1 MKFTNMMYIKF
12 SSKDTTAI
20 INATDKLINCNPANS
35 WKVKSISPELKEICR
50 IVRGQLR
57 SMGYMEY
64 KVNYLHPLIEVM
76 NLFGSFFNFST
87 ADTIQRAISLY
98 PSYASGSRV
107 IRYKTEQGDNLV
119 YADD

>member
-1 MKFTNMMYIKF
+1 MMYIKF

-20 INATDKLINCNPANS
+20 INATDKLINCNPVKS
-35 WKVKSISPELKEICR
+35 VKVKSIPPELRELCR

-64 KVNYLHPLIEVM
+64 RVEYLRPLI
-76 NLFGSFFNFST
+76 FGSFFNFST
-87 ADTIQRAISLY
+87 SSNIQRAISLY
-98 PSYASGSRV
+98 HSYASGSKP
-107 IRYKTEQGDNLV
+107 IRYKTEQGDSLV

>member
-1 MKFTNMMYIKF
+1 MVYIKF

-20 INATDKLINCNPANS
+20 INATDKLINCNPVKS
-35 WKVKSISPELKEICR
+35 VKVKSIPPELRELCR

-64 KVNYLHPLIEVM
+64 RVEYLRPLIEVM

-87 ADTIQRAISLY
+87 SSNIQRAISLY
-98 PSYASGSRV
+98 HSYASGSKP
-107 IRYKTEQGDNLV
+107 IRYKTEQGDSLV

>member
-1 MKFTNMMYIKF
+1 MIYIKF

-20 INATDKLINCNPANS
+20 INATDKLIECNPAKS
-35 WKVKSISPELKEICR
+35 YKVKSIPPELKEICR
-50 IVRGQLR
+50 LVRGQLR

-64 KVNYLHPLIEVM
+64 RVEYLRPLIEVM

-87 ADTIQRAISLY
+87 TNTIQRAISFY
-98 PSYASGSRV
+98 YSYASGSKA
-107 IRYKTEQGDNLV
+107 IRYKTEQGDSLV

>member
-1 MKFTNMMYIKF
+1 MMYIKF

-20 INATDKLINCNPANS
+20 INATDKLIECNPAKS
-35 WKVKSISPELKEICR
+35 YKVKSIPPELKELCR
-50 IVRGQLR
+50 LIRGQLR

-64 KVNYLHPLIEVM
+64 RIEYLRPLIGVM

-87 ADTIQRAISLY
+87 SSTIERAISFHS
-98 PSYASGSRV
+98 SYASGSKT
-107 IRYKTEQGDNLV
+107 IRYKTEQGDSLI

>member
-1 MKFTNMMYIKF
+1 MMYIKF

-20 INATDKLINCNPANS
+20 INATDKLINCNPVKS
-35 WKVKSISPELKEICR
+35 VKVKSIPPELRELCR

-64 KVNYLHPLIEVM
+64 RVEYLRPLIEVM

-87 ADTIQRAISLY
+87 SSNIQRAISLY
-98 PSYASGSRV
+98 LLCFCSKP
-107 IRYKTEQGDNLV
+107 IRYKTEQGDSLV

>member
-1 MKFTNMMYIKF
+1 MMYIKF

-20 INATDKLINCNPANS
+20 INATDKLIECNPAKS
-35 WKVKSISPELKEICR
+35 IKVKSIPPELREHCKF
-50 IVRGQLR
+50 VRGQLR

-64 KVNYLHPLIEVM
+64 RIEYLRPLVEVI

-87 ADTIQRAISLY
+87 VSTIQRAISSY
-98 PSYASGSRV
+98 NSYASGTTT
-107 IRYKTEQGDNLV
+107 IRYKTEHGDSLV